1 MLHIAS
7 SIFPQLTVGDI
18 RGRLRLVSGLVLMAF
33 VVCHLVAHATLLISI
48 PFAQSVLSVLMFP
61 WRTPPGTALLVA
73 AFAVHYGNGLW
84 SIYIR
89 RSLTMSRWEWW
100 QLGLGLSLPL
110 LLTLHVIGTRV
121 SEAFFGEYPDY
132 GSVLVALWLSTMAL
146 YLFQIL
152 AVITV
157 WAHGCIGLHF
167 WLRTKSG
174 YARWQSSLAVAGLL
188 IPSFALAGF
197 VAAGNQIVRLAATDP
212 DTVRIIKDDANITSA
227 ATAAVVQVTLIAL
240 AVHVTLTLAAFAARI
255 VRDWIDR
262 RSRRPSLS
270 HANGRRLS
278 LRPGATVLETLIE
291 NGIPHAAVCGGRAR
305 CTTCRIMVTNGIDDL
320 QPADGVEARALKRI
334 GAAPGVRLACQVRP
348 TAHLTIMPLLTA
360 NANAADGHT
369 RGGIEGSE
377 RAITVMFVDL
387 RDSTRLSETKLP
399 YDVMFLLNLFFAE
412 MTKALVSTNGHY
424 SQFTGDGLMALYGL
438 RGHDPGMGAADA
450 LRGARDML
458 RRLDA
463 LNSQL
468 RDELSKPLQIGVG
481 IHFSNAIVGAMG
493 PPNSQLITAI
503 GDMVNTCA
511 RLESLSKEYGLPII
525 ISRQAA
531 EAAQLD
537 TAGLTLHR
545 AQVRGRVADV
555 EFYALDAGAVP

>member
-1 MLHIAS
+1 
-7 SIFPQLTVGDI
+7 
-18 RGRLRLVSGLVLMAF
+18 
-33 VVCHLVAHATLLISI
+33 
-48 PFAQSVLSVLMFP
+48 
-61 WRTPPGTALLVA
+61 
-73 AFAVHYGNGLW
+73 
-84 SIYIR
+84 
-89 RSLTMSRWEWW
+89 
-100 QLGLGLSLPL
+100 
-110 LLTLHVIGTRV
+110 
-121 SEAFFGEYPDY
+121 
-132 GSVLVALWLSTMAL
+132 
-146 YLFQIL
+146 
-152 AVITV
+152 
-157 WAHGCIGLHF
+157 
-167 WLRTKSG
+167 
-174 YARWQSSLAVAGLL
+174 
-188 IPSFALAGF
+188 
-197 VAAGNQIVRLAATDP
+197 
-212 DTVRIIKDDANITSA
+212 
-227 ATAAVVQVTLIAL
+227 
-240 AVHVTLTLAAFAARI
+240 LTLAAFAARI

-320 QPADGVEARALKRI
+320 LPADGVEARALKRI

-424 SQFTGDGLMALYGL
+424 SQFTGDG
-438 RGHDPGMGAADA
+438 RMGAADA

-555 EFYALDAGAVP
+555 EFYALDAGAVS